1 MNISDIAKM
10 AGVSPS
16 TVSRYLNNGYVS
28 EEKKRVIRKVI
39 DETGYAPLTSAQNL
53 RNRKMNVIGVI
64 VPKISSESISVLVA
78 PWSLLRKMHNDEAVT
93 VARGIAVSLVKIAPF
108 WPAVNSLTVLVGAS
122 VPILATARVASAFA
136 VFGVWAN
143 GAVKVLAMSGDPYK
157 EREIA

>member
-53 RNRKMNVIGVI
+53 RNRKMNVVGVI
-64 VPKISSESISVLVA
+64 VPKISSESISHIVDGITDR
-78 PWSLLRKMHNDEAVT
+78 LRDTDYQIFLANTDNN
-93 VARGIAVSLVKIAPF
+93 VKKEIEYLELF
-108 WPAVNSLTVLVGAS
+108 ENNFVDGV
-122 VPILATARVASAFA
+122 IL
-136 VFGVWAN
+136 
-143 GAVKVLAMSGDPYK
+143 
-157 EREIA
+157 